1 MKTYVYARV
10 STEKQ
15 TLAQQLN
22 SIEDYLRPRGLKI
35 DELVSDEGVSG
46 GVSYKH
52 RKLAHLVAEMSEG
65 DALVVSEISRLGR
78 SMADLNMFVHNE
90 LKPRKLR
97 LIVVS
102 MGLDLDCSNI
112 KAIDEMI
119 LFSFS
124 FAAQIEKEVIQERTR
139 NGLAPLK
146 KQLKEKGYFISK
158 KGNYRTS
165 LGGGNTEKAII
176 QSAKNR
182 VARAKANPTN
192 VFFYNY
198 VMQFEKRNGRLDSRD
213 KEGYQ
218 RLADELNGL
227 GQKTVTGLP
236 YTKTRCQ
243 GLVIKMR
250 KRFRC

>member
-10 STEKQ
+10 STDKQ

-22 SIEDYLRPRGLKI
+22 AIETYLKMRGLSV

-52 RKLAHLVAEMSEG
+52 RKLAQLVSEMSEG

-78 SMADLNMFVHNE
+78 SMADLNMLVHNE
-90 LKPRKLR
+90 LKPRRLR

-124 FAAQIEKEVIQERTR
+124 FAAQIEKEMIQERTR

-146 KQLKEKGYFISK
+146 AKLKEHGFFISK
-158 KGNYRTS
+158 KGNYRTR
-165 LGGGNTEKAII
+165 LGGYGSTEKAVA

-192 VFFYNY
+192 VFFFNY
-198 VMQFEKRNGRLDSRD
+198 VKQFEERNGKLNPKDARAY
-213 KEGYQ
+213 KK
-218 RLADELNGL
+218 LADELNGL
-227 GQKTVTGLP
+227 GQTTVTGLP

-243 GLVIKMR
+243 ALVIKMR
-250 KRFRC
+250 KRFE